1 MKLTII
7 FNTCGI
13 SGAENTDSYISSIN
27 SILNQKFDDF
37 RVVLS
42 SCLNSNKTK
51 NSIMNEF
58 KNKISYSFIDEILP
72 VNITFNKS
80 VQSSVAHLGKSD
92 GYIYVDSGVD
102 MSNDLTTLSKLY
114 DLHKSGPN
122 GMTSSRVNADAG
134 YYLWFGEKNF
144 TGWSPYN
151 HVTEELDSQCSQIMF
166 KNGNFTVPIGKT
178 VNLHLQIF
186 DNSIFESFDNRLM
199 PDIFASHSTEG
210 TFTFINSCLNKK
222 FVVHKDVCVNHSIS
236 MDGASSGFR
245 PEKAGVPGYQHTIG
259 FSKKTIMD
267 AVNSQE
273 AKECGFGYEECQN
286 ILIHDESKFDENG
299 FSKNPERLKKF
310 LLEGFYL
317 SKEEFDYENI
327 NSVFF
332 K

>member
-13 SGAENTDSYISSIN
+13 SGNENVERYISSIN

-51 NSIMNEF
+51 NRLINEF
-58 KNKISYSFIDEILP
+58 KNKISYSFIDELLP

-80 VQSSVAHLGKSD
+80 VQSSVAHIGKSD
-92 GYIYVDSGVD
+92 GYLYVDSGID
-102 MSNDLTTLSKLY
+102 MSNDLNTLSKLY

-122 GMTSSRVNADAG
+122 GMTASRVDCDAG
-134 YYLWFGEKNF
+134 YWLWFGQNVP
-144 TGWSPYN
+144 GWSPYHN
-151 HVTEELDSQCSQIMF
+151 PTPEQDFECSQAMF

-222 FVVHKDVCVNHSIS
+222 FVVHKDVSVNHFTS
-236 MDGASSGFR
+236 MDGGSSGFR
-245 PEKAGVPGYQHTIG
+245 PERAGVPGYQHTIN

-317 SKEEFDYENI
+317 SKEEFSYENI
-327 NSVFF
+327 NHVFF